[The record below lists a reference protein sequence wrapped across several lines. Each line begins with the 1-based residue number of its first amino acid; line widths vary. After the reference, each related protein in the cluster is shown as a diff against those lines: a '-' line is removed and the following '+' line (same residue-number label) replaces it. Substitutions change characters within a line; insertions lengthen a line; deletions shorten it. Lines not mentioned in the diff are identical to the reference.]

1 MNISRIEE
9 WADKKRPV
17 IIAGPCS
24 AESYDQLRE
33 TAVALK
39 EKGVKMIRVGVWKP
53 RTRPNSFEGAGNNAL
68 EWISEIKQE
77 TGLKFA
83 IEVATPLHVEKALK
97 AEIDILWIG
106 ARTTV
111 NPIVVQDLADSL
123 RGVKNPILVKN
134 PINPEV
140 SLWIGAIERLYQAD
154 ILQLAAVHRGFSS
167 VKESKFRN
175 PPSWHLAIEL
185 KRHIPDIP
193 MICDPSHICG
203 NRAMIPLTCQKAMDL
218 DYDGLMIEVH
228 PDPTNA
234 LSDANQQ
241 ITPDQFQELVSNLE
255 IRFGRSEDVMFLSKL
270 ETLREKI
277 DHIDRELVETLAARM
292 KLIEEIGEYK
302 KDKNVKILQMERW
315 KEIITS
321 RPGWGAEMDLEEE
334 FIKELYERI
343 HDESIRTQMKVM
355 NRKTLPRS

>member
-1 MNISRIEE
+1 MRISGIEE
-9 WADKKRPV
+9 WTDQKRPV
-17 IIAGPCS
+17 VIAGPCS
-24 AESYDQLRE
+24 AESYEQMME
-33 TAVALK
+33 TAIALK
-39 EKGVKMIRVGVWKP
+39 EKGVNMIRAGVWKP
-53 RTRPNSFEGAGNNAL
+53 RTRPSSFEGAGDKAL
-68 EWISEIKQE
+68 EWITTIKKE

-83 IEVATPLHVEKALK
+83 IEVATPVHVQKALK
-97 AEIDILWIG
+97 AGIDILWIG

-123 RGVKNPILVKN
+123 KGVNIPVMVKNPV
-134 PINPEV
+134 NPEV
-140 SLWIGAIERLYQAD
+140 SLWMGAIERLNQVGVSN
-154 ILQLAAVHRGFSS
+154 LAAVHRGFSS
-167 VKESKFRN
+167 MKASKFRN

-185 KRHIPDIP
+185 KSRIPDIP

-203 NRAMIPLTCQKAMDL
+203 NIEMIPLTCQKAMDL

-228 PDPTNA
+228 PNPANA

-241 ITPDQFQELVSNLE
+241 ITPDQFGDLINKLELRS
-255 IRFGRSEDVMFLSKL
+255 GRSEDVIFLSKL

-277 DHIDRELVETLAARM
+277 DHIDRELLETLAARM
-292 KLIEEIGEYK
+292 KLVEEIGDYK
-302 KDKNVKILQMERW
+302 KEKNVKILQLERW

-321 RPGWGAEMDLEEE
+321 RPGWGTELDLDEE

-355 NRKTLPRS
+355 NQNTLPRS